1 MKKIFEK
8 PEVRVITLE
17 PNDVIATSPTV
28 LSVGDDVLDGDN
40 VTCDAPG
47 RRLYDWDIY

>member
-1 MKKIFEK
+1 MKKIFAT
-8 PEVRVITLE
+8 PEVRVIALD

-47 RRLYDWDIY
+47 RLFNNWDVY